1 MSQIELDEFERQILE
16 FLCRW
21 IPYESN
27 PPRFERREEVCGELR
42 LSLSEYDAACG
53 RLERKR
59 LIVSDQPASGELDF
73 VAPTKAGRRLVSA
86 PPQPGGF
93 SWRILEFLGAHTKP
107 GTPGFAS
114 LDVLQALHLAMNSA
128 GIAAYQKACQALYDW
143 DLITRQAQ
151 GENLY
156 ALIALTSSGRQALE
170 ER

>member
-1 MSQIELDEFERQILE
+1 MPPIELDEFERQILE

-21 IPYESN
+21 IPFESN

-59 LIVSDQPASGELDF
+59 LIFSDQPASGELDF
-73 VAPTKAGRRLVSA
+73 VAPTKAGRRWVGA
-86 PPQPGGF
+86 PPQQGGF
-93 SWRILEFLGAHTKP
+93 AWRILEFLGAQIDT
-107 GTPGFAS
+107 GAAALS
-114 LDVLQALHLAMNSA
+114 YLDILQGLNLTADKVGL
-128 GIAAYQKACQALYDW
+128 AAYQKACQVLFDW

-156 ALIALTSSGRQALE
+156 AAIALTGTGRQTLE